1 MQASSNVT
9 GVASVLQPRPEPS
22 IAPPRALLF
31 SQQTIGLGYR
41 MTGMVYWAETLA
53 DLGWDI
59 GMVTVQLSRLT
70 EITNPSRFAA
80 YPEDS
85 INRWRSRGPNRRGY
99 VWVPPVHP
107 MRLPTRWL
115 DPVTVL
121 AARRYGASLPKA
133 ILDDAAQADLI
144 IIESTVA
151 VALFET
157 LKKAAP
163 HARFVY
169 CASDRL
175 VPNGMSP
182 VLQDILE
189 RTAPLYDLVRVPA
202 QSMMADF
209 PAGTNIHHIPHGV
222 DRAALTAPHPS
233 PYPAG
238 TVNLV
243 VAGDGAYDPLATR
256 HIAAAMP
263 EATVHLFGRMS
274 TDSLGSQTNARFHGE
289 VPFPLLVPYLQ
300 HADVG
305 LAPYEDRP
313 NRNYF
318 AESSLRQLQYM
329 LCGLPIVLP
338 TFAAPLPRPWHYL
351 YDAHRPETAGPAARA
366 ALGFDRAAA
375 STEGVLDWRQ
385 VIDRVLD
392 LVGFEPAGERRVTP

>member
-1 MQASSNVT
+1 M
-9 GVASVLQPRPEPS
+9 LQPKFSDPLS
-22 IAPPRALLF
+22 DAPRALLF

-53 DLGWDI
+53 ELGWDI

-80 YPEDS
+80 YPTDS
-85 INRWRSRGPNRRGY
+85 INRWRDRGANRRGY

-133 ILDDAAQADLI
+133 ILDDAAAADII

-151 VALFET
+151 VALFDT

-163 HARFVY
+163 NARFVY

-182 VLQDILE
+182 VLQDMLE

-202 QSMMADF
+202 QSMMTDF
-209 PAGTNIHHIPHGV
+209 PTATNVHHIPHGV
-222 DRAALTAPHPS
+222 DRAALTASRPT
-233 PYPAG
+233 PYAAG
-238 TVNLV
+238 TLNLV

-256 HIAAAMP
+256 HIANAMP

-274 TDSLGSQTNARFHGE
+274 PDSLGGQVNARFHGE
-289 VPFPLLVPYLQ
+289 VPFSVLVPYLQ
-300 HADVG
+300 HADIG
-305 LAPYEDRP
+305 IAPYEDRP

-329 LCGLPIVLP
+329 LCKLPIVLP
-338 TFAAPLPRPWHYL
+338 TFAAPAPKSYHFL

-366 ALGFDRAAA
+366 ALGCDR
-375 STEGVLDWRQ
+375 SQISDEGVLDWRQ
-385 VIDRVLD
+385 VIGRVLA
-392 LVGFEPAGERRVTP
+392 LVGLDSLGTDRRAVPAA

>member
-1 MQASSNVT
+1 
-9 GVASVLQPRPEPS
+9 
-22 IAPPRALLF
+22 
-31 SQQTIGLGYR
+31 

-53 DLGWDI
+53 DLGWEI

-70 EITNPSRFAA
+70 EITNPSRFAIFPSDA
-80 YPEDS
+80 
-85 INRWRSRGPNRRGY
+85 INRWRDRGPNRRGF
-99 VWVPPVHP
+99 VWVPPIHP

-121 AARRYGASLPKA
+121 AAKRYGASLPQA
-133 ILDDAAQADLI
+133 IIDEAAQADLI
-144 IIESTVA
+144 VIESTVA

-157 LKKAAP
+157 LRKAAP

-202 QSMMADF
+202 QSMVADF
-209 PAGTNIHHIPHGV
+209 PPGTNIHHIPHGV
-222 DRAALTAPHPS
+222 DRAAFDIVGPNPYAPGS
-233 PYPAG
+233 C
-238 TVNLV
+238 NLV
-243 VAGDGAYDPLATR
+243 VAGDGAYDPVATR
-256 HIAAAMP
+256 HIAQAIP

-274 TDSLGSQTNARFHGE
+274 TDSLSGQSNAQFHGE
-289 VPFPLLVPYLQ
+289 VPFSVLVPYLQ

-318 AESSLRQLQYM
+318 AESSLRQLQYI
-329 LCGLPIVLP
+329 LCKLPIVLP
-338 TFAAPLPRPWHYL
+338 TFAAPLPQPFHFL
-351 YDAHRPETAGPAARA
+351 YDAHRPQTAGAAARA
-366 ALGFDRAAA
+366 ALSCDR
-375 STEGVLDWRQ
+375 SVISDEDVIDWRQ
-385 VIDRVLD
+385 VIARVLYH
-392 LVGFEPAGERRVTP
+392 AGLGSADNTVPLQPEFALPELPNSKLAQQRPKNDFSMPERP

>member
-1 MQASSNVT
+1 M
-9 GVASVLQPRPEPS
+9 LQPKAEP
-22 IAPPRALLF
+22 ANPAPRALLF

-41 MTGMVYWAETLA
+41 MTGMVYWADTLA

-85 INRWRSRGPNRRGY
+85 INRWRSRGVKRRGY
-99 VWVPPVHP
+99 VWVPPIHP
-107 MRLPTRWL
+107 MRLPSRWL
-115 DPVTVL
+115 DPVTIF

-157 LKKAAP
+157 LKRAAP

-189 RTAPLYDLVRVPA
+189 RTAPMYDLVRVPA
-202 QSMMADF
+202 QSMIADF
-209 PAGTNIHHIPHGV
+209 PAGTNVHHIPHGV
-222 DRAALTAPHPS
+222 ARAALTTPHPS
-233 PYPAG
+233 PYAPG
-238 TVNLV
+238 TINLV
-243 VAGDGAYDPLATR
+243 VAGDGAYDPLATM
-256 HIAAAMP
+256 HIAAAVP

-274 TDSLGSQTNARFHGE
+274 TDPLGNQTNVRFHGE
-289 VPFPLLVPYLQ
+289 VPFAALVPYLQ

-318 AESSLRQLQYM
+318 AESSLRQLQYL
-329 LCGLPIVLP
+329 LCRLPIVLP
-338 TFAAPLPRPWHYL
+338 TFAAPLPQPWHYV
-351 YDAHRPETAGPAARA
+351 YDAHRSETAGPAARA
-366 ALGFDRAAA
+366 ALGCDRSAI
-375 STEGVLDWRQ
+375 SDDGVLDWQQ
-385 VIDRVLD
+385 VVCRVLE
-392 LVGFEPAGERRVTP
+392 LVGYEPAGARRVAGQWPAA